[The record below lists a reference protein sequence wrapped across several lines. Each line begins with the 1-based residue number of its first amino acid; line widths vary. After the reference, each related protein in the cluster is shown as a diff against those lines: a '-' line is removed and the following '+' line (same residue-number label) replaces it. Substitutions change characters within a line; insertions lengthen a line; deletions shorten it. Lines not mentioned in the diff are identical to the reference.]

1 MFSLSVAVCL
11 LYLVCGI
18 YTFVLSVKIEKKT
31 GPVEE
36 GPIVLFILL
45 GVIWPLAW
53 TCALFVW
60 LVEKLTKVCN
70 RP

>member
-18 YTFVLSVKIEKKT
+18 YTFVLMVKIEKKS
-31 GPVEE
+31 GPIEE
-36 GPIVLFILL
+36 GLIVLFLFF
-45 GVIWPLAW
+45 GAIWPMAW
-53 TCALFVW
+53 GCALLVW
-60 LVEKLTKVCN
+60 FVEKLTKVCN